1 MRWKISSGEGIDV
14 LIPKSK
20 RARRRKKITSSCTS
34 LKNNLSSRYGMDFAV
49 KIGTSKERTITVN
62 SNQTTSFLWEGENV
76 LSTPSMIAEM
86 EETCRL
92 LLKEQVIPDS
102 EWDSVGTVVKIEHLA
117 ATPVGAEV
125 FFKAEVISV
134 DGRRVV
140 FKVEAR
146 DKLEKIGEGTHER
159 FIINVPRFRVKFD
172 EKQKQLQV

>member
-1 MRWKISSGEGIDV
+1 
-14 LIPKSK
+14 
-20 RARRRKKITSSCTS
+20 
-34 LKNNLSSRYGMDFAV
+34 MDFSV

-62 SNQTTSFLWEGENV
+62 SNQTTSFLWKGENV

-92 LLKEQVIPDS
+92 LLKEQVIPDP

-117 ATPVGAEV
+117 PTPVGAEV
-125 FFKAEVISV
+125 FLKAEVVSV

-140 FKVEAR
+140 FNVEAR

-159 FIINVPRFRVKFD
+159 FIINIPRFRVKFD
-172 EKQKQLQV
+172 EKQKQLQI